1 MVEPSR
7 RSAIPPFYVM
17 EVMRAAAERQAASGD
32 VLHLEVGQPMTHAPA
47 GALDAA
53 SRSIEADRL
62 GYTQAAGTDE
72 LRERIARHYREQYDV
87 DVGAHQVLVTVG
99 ASGAFLLL
107 LLAAFDV
114 GDRIGVTEPGYPAYR
129 NMISA
134 LGLEPVGIR
143 VGPDTRYV
151 PTPEVVSGAGEL
163 AGLVVAS
170 PSNPTG
176 TALST
181 GELAALAR
189 FADTGGIRLI
199 SDEIYHGITYR
210 DRAVSVLEVTEG
222 AVVVQSFSK
231 YYSMTGWRLGWLV
244 LPESL
249 MRPVEVL
256 AQNLFISP
264 PAISQLAGL
273 AALDCRDELDA
284 NVDRYARGRAVLIEG
299 LRRAGIT
306 EIAPPDGAF
315 YIWADV
321 RHLAD
326 DSQELCRRWLD
337 EIGVAAT
344 PGVDF
349 DPAEGHHHVRF
360 SFSEAP
366 EVMAEAALRLQ
377 AWVASQG

>member
-1 MVEPSR
+1 MEPSR

-17 EVMRAAAERQAASGD
+17 EVMRAAAERQAVSGD
-32 VLHLEVGQPMTHAPA
+32 VLHLEVGQPMTPAPA

-53 SRSIEADRL
+53 ARSIEADRL

-72 LRERIARHYREQYDV
+72 LRERIALHYREHYGV
-87 DVGAHQVLVTVG
+87 DVGAHRVLVTVG

-107 LLAAFDV
+107 LLAAFDA

-151 PTPEVVSGAGEL
+151 PTPEAVAAAGDL

-176 TALST
+176 TALT
-181 GELAALAR
+181 AGELETLAGWCDANR
-189 FADTGGIRLI
+189 VRLL
-199 SDEIYHGITYR
+199 SDEIYHGITYG
-210 DRAVSVLEVTEG
+210 DRAVSVLEVTDR

-249 MRPVEVL
+249 VRSVEVL

-299 LRRAGIT
+299 LRGAGIT
-306 EIAPPDGAF
+306 EIAPADGAF
-315 YIWADV
+315 YVWADV
-321 RHLAD
+321 GHLGA

-349 DPAEGHHHVRF
+349 DPVEGHRYVRF

-366 EVMAEAALRLQ
+366 EVMAEATLRLER
-377 AWVASQG
+377 WVSAQG